1 MFIFLNNPL
10 TPFRREDI
18 LGKLRFLITETTAFS
33 RNSFLVS
40 LIGATLTPN
49 PSPSRERGIR
59 SYLLLKP
66 AKIIARTKQ
75 IPINPPSTQPKTLL
89 NAPIICAAAPVTS
102 NMIAITIAIIKGM
115 LNLNLRNFF
124 GDSRTIYRCKSC
136 RRKNCNIF
144 GKIWCSKI

>member
-102 NMIAITIAIIKGM
+102 NMIAITIAITIPCVFDILLPPFLFFSFFYRKARIVRS
-115 LNLNLRNFF
+115 LPNFF
-124 GDSRTIYRCKSC
+124 FS
-136 RRKNCNIF
+136 
-144 GKIWCSKI
+144 